1 MTPKKGQM
9 RLGAFFNPTGH
20 HVASWRHPRA
30 QADAGINF
38 KHYVEITQTAE
49 RAKFD
54 LVFLADNNCV
64 RDANIE
70 ALSRSAQYIANFEPI
85 TLLSALSTQTSHIG
99 LVATASTSYNE
110 PFHVARKFASL
121 DHLSGG
127 RAGWNLVTS
136 GMAAEAY
143 NFNRDAHYEHGER
156 YDRAQE
162 FARVVVGL
170 WDSWEDDAFLRDQ
183 DSGRFFIPEK
193 LHRLN
198 HKGEHFSVRGP
209 LNVPRTPQGRPV
221 IVQAGGSED
230 MIAVAGEFAEVIF
243 CAPLNLEQAQS
254 FYANIKGRL
263 GQHGRSPDEMK
274 VLPGLSCIIGRTEA
288 EAQERYEYLQ
298 SLIHPMVAREILST
312 VLGGVDLSPYP
323 FDGPLPADLPL
334 SNASRST
341 FANVTEMARQENLTM
356 RQVAMQVAGARA
368 KAVVRGSPA
377 QVADYME
384 EWFRKDGCDG
394 FNLMPPF
401 LPGGLDDFI
410 ELVLPELRRRG
421 LFRTEYEG
429 RTLRE
434 NLGLSRPASRY
445 AKAAVSSAE
454 AKSPVP
460 AK

>member
-1 MTPKKGQM
+1 M
-9 RLGAFFNPTGH
+9 
-20 HVASWRHPRA
+20 
-30 QADAGINF
+30 
-38 KHYVEITQTAE
+38 
-49 RAKFD
+49 
-54 LVFLADNNCV
+54 
-64 RDANIE
+64 
-70 ALSRSAQYIANFEPI
+70 
-85 TLLSALSTQTSHIG
+85 
-99 LVATASTSYNE
+99 
-110 PFHVARKFASL
+110 
-121 DHLSGG
+121 
-127 RAGWNLVTS
+127 
-136 GMAAEAY
+136 
-143 NFNRDAHYEHGER
+143 
-156 YDRAQE
+156 
-162 FARVVVGL
+162 
-170 WDSWEDDAFLRDQ
+170 
-183 DSGRFFIPEK
+183 
-193 LHRLN
+193 
-198 HKGEHFSVRGP
+198 
-209 LNVPRTPQGRPV
+209 
-221 IVQAGGSED
+221 
-230 MIAVAGEFAEVIF
+230 
-243 CAPLNLEQAQS
+243 
-254 FYANIKGRL
+254 
-263 GQHGRSPDEMK
+263 
-274 VLPGLSCIIGRTEA
+274 PGLSCIIGRTEA